1 MEAAK
6 YKCSKLLIK
15 STVKYIYIY
24 MFIDLA
30 RICYNFRAKLIH

>member
-6 YKCSKLLIK
+6 YGCSKLLIK
-15 STVKYIYIY
+15 STVKYIY